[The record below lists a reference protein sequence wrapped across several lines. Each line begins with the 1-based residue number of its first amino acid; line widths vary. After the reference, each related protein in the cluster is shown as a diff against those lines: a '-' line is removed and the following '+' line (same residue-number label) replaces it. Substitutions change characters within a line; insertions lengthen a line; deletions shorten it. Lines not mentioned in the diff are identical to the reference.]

1 MENFL
6 FYIVLC
12 ILLIILPGPDTAIV
26 TKNTLVISRRAGFE
40 TMFGTLTALMI
51 HTTFAIIGLSAII
64 VQSSKLF
71 TIIKFVGAIYLI
83 YLGVKTF
90 IAMTKRKA
98 PTAVEGINHSKSSS
112 YFQGFFTNLLN
123 PKVAVFFLTFLPQFV
138 ANPNEPLLPFLILGI
153 TYTVLTFIWFIFY
166 ITLLSQ
172 VRAFMNKPTTQKWME
187 GITGTVLV
195 GFGIQLAAGK

>member
-1 MENFL
+1 MENYL
-6 FYIVLC
+6 VYIVLC

-26 TKNTLVISRRAGFE
+26 TKNTLVVSRRAGFE

-51 HTTFAIIGLSAII
+51 HTTFAIVGLSAII
-64 VQSSKLF
+64 VQSAKLF

-98 PTAVEGINHSKSSS
+98 LTDIQTATPSKSSS
-112 YFQGFFTNLLN
+112 YFQGFFTNILN

-138 ANPNEPLLPFLILGI
+138 ANPNEPLLPFLILGV

>member
-6 FYIVLC
+6 LYIALC

-26 TKNTLVISRRAGFE
+26 TKNTIVTSRRAGFE
-40 TMFGTLTALMI
+40 TMFGTLSALMI
-51 HTTFAIIGLSAII
+51 HTTFAIVGLSAII
-64 VQSSKLF
+64 VQSSKFF

-83 YLGVKTF
+83 YLGVKTL
-90 IAMTKRKA
+90 IAMIKREA
-98 PTAVEGINHSKSSS
+98 QTAIEPSTSSKSSS

-153 TYTVLTFIWFIFY
+153 TYSVLTFIWFVFY
-166 ITLLSQ
+166 ITLLSR

-187 GITGTVLV
+187 GITGAVLV
-195 GFGIQLAAGK
+195 GFGIQLAVGK

>member
-6 FYIVLC
+6 LYIALC

-26 TKNTLVISRRAGFE
+26 TKNTIVTSRRAGFE
-40 TMFGTLTALMI
+40 TMFGTLSALMI
-51 HTTFAIIGLSAII
+51 HTTFAIVGLSAII
-64 VQSSKLF
+64 VQSSKFF
-71 TIIKFVGAIYLI
+71 TVIKFVGAIYLI
-83 YLGVKTF
+83 YLGVKTL
-90 IAMTKRKA
+90 IAMIKRKA
-98 PTAVEGINHSKSSS
+98 QTAIEPSTSSKSSS

-153 TYTVLTFIWFIFY
+153 TYSVLTFIWFVFY
-166 ITLLSQ
+166 ITLLSR

-187 GITGTVLV
+187 GITGAVLV
-195 GFGIQLAAGK
+195 GFGIQLAVGE

>member
-1 MENFL
+1 M
-6 FYIVLC
+6 
-12 ILLIILPGPDTAIV
+12 
-26 TKNTLVISRRAGFE
+26 
-40 TMFGTLTALMI
+40 
-51 HTTFAIIGLSAII
+51 
-64 VQSSKLF
+64 
-71 TIIKFVGAIYLI
+71 IIKFVGAIYLI

-90 IAMTKRKA
+90 IAMTKRKEQA
-98 PTAVEGINHSKSSS
+98 SIESSTTSKSSN
-112 YFQGFFTNLLN
+112 YFQGFLTNLLN

-138 ANPNEPLLPFLILGI
+138 ANPSEPIISFLLLGI
-153 TYTVLTFIWFIFY
+153 TYTVLTLVWFVLY

>member
-1 MENFL
+1 MENYL
-6 FYIVLC
+6 VYIVLC

-26 TKNTLVISRRAGFE
+26 TKNTLVVSRRAGFE

-51 HTTFAIIGLSAII
+51 HTTFAIVGLSAII
-64 VQSSKLF
+64 VQSAKLF
-71 TIIKFVGAIYLI
+71 TVIKFVGAIYLI

-98 PTAVEGINHSKSSS
+98 PTAIQTSTPSKSSN

-138 ANPNEPLLPFLILGI
+138 ANPNEPIIPFLILGI
-153 TYTVLTFIWFIFY
+153 TYTVLTLVWFIFY

-172 VRAFMNKPTTQKWME
+172 IRAFMNKPTTQKWME
-187 GITGTVLV
+187 GITATVLV

>member
-6 FYIVLC
+6 FYVVLC

-26 TKNTLVISRRAGFE
+26 TKNTLVTSRRAGFE

-64 VQSSKLF
+64 VQSAKLF
-71 TIIKFVGAIYLI
+71 TVIKFVGAIYLI

-90 IAMTKRKA
+90 IAMAKRKA
-98 PTAVEGINHSKSSS
+98 PTAIEGTSQSKSSF

-153 TYTVLTFIWFIFY
+153 TYTVLTLIWFIFY

-187 GITGTVLV
+187 GITGAVLV

>member
-51 HTTFAIIGLSAII
+51 HTSFAIIGLSAII

-98 PTAVEGINHSKSSS
+98 PTAIEVATPSKSSS

-138 ANPNEPLLPFLILGI
+138 ANPNDPLLPFLILGI

-166 ITLLSQ
+166 IALLSQ

>member
-26 TKNTLVISRRAGFE
+26 TKNTLVTSRRAGFE

-64 VQSSKLF
+64 VQSAKLF

-90 IAMTKRKA
+90 IAMTKKKA
-98 PTAVEGINHSKSSS
+98 PTAIEASTPSKSSS

-153 TYTVLTFIWFIFY
+153 TYTVLTFIWFVFY
-166 ITLLSQ
+166 IMLLSQ

-187 GITGTVLV
+187 GITGAVLV
-195 GFGIQLAAGK
+195 GFGIQLAVGK

>member
-1 MENFL
+1 MENYL
-6 FYIVLC
+6 VYIVLC

-51 HTTFAIIGLSAII
+51 HTTFAIVGLSAII
-64 VQSSKLF
+64 VQSAQLF
-71 TIIKFVGAIYLI
+71 MIIKFVGAMYLI

-90 IAMTKRKA
+90 IAMTKKKDQDSIEKLT
-98 PTAVEGINHSKSSS
+98 PSKSSN
-112 YFQGFFTNLLN
+112 YFQGFLTNLLN

-138 ANPNEPLLPFLILGI
+138 ANANEPIIPFLILGI
-153 TYTVLTFIWFIFY
+153 TYTVLTLVWFIFY

-172 VRAFMNKPTTQKWME
+172 IRAFMNKPTTQKWME
-187 GITGTVLV
+187 GITGAVLV

>member
-1 MENFL
+1 MENYL
-6 FYIVLC
+6 VYIVLC

-51 HTTFAIIGLSAII
+51 HTTFAIVGLSAII
-64 VQSSKLF
+64 VQSAELF
-71 TIIKFVGAIYLI
+71 TVIKFVGAIYLI

-98 PTAVEGINHSKSSS
+98 PTAIEAATPSKSSS

-187 GITGTVLV
+187 GITGTVLI